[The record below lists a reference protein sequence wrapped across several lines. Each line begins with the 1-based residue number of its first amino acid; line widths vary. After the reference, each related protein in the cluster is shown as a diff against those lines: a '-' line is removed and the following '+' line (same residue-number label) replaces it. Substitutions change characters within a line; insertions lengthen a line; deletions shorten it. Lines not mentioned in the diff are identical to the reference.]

1 MIVATKRIYSCQ
13 TSIRMVPFLLWVNLS
28 VSSNKLT
35 IFQMSLINCKLQLTL
50 NCRSQYK
57 NKWGHVDE
65 KEMIFLIII
74 RVY

>member
-1 MIVATKRIYSCQ
+1 
-13 TSIRMVPFLLWVNLS
+13 
-28 VSSNKLT
+28 
-35 IFQMSLINCKLQLTL
+35 MSLNYCKLQFTL